1 MKKITKTMIE
11 EIVDRALVE
20 DVGDGDLTTIHT
32 VPEALKARAVCRAKE
47 PMVVCGLDVA
57 RTSFRKVDKGLK
69 FVPHCND
76 GDHVKDGDVLF
87 EVSGAARSIL
97 TGERLA
103 LNFVMYLSG
112 MASITR
118 RLVDITARY
127 GVTVLDTRKTM
138 PTLRALAKYAVRC
151 GGGSNHRF
159 GLWDGILI
167 KENHLYATG
176 VKKRNQVNLPELSEL
191 VARIKKATGK
201 KVEVEVES
209 LTEFEDVLRSGSD
222 IIMLDNF
229 SPEEVKRAVSL
240 RNKASSPVKLE
251 ASGGINEQNLLAYAR
266 TRVDFISLGAMT
278 HSVRSRDISL
288 KVIY

>member
-32 VPEALKARAVCRAKE
+32 VPASLKARAVCRAKE
-47 PMVVCGLDVA
+47 PLVVCGMDVA
-57 RTSFRKVDKGLK
+57 RMAFRKVDPKVK
-69 FVPHCND
+69 FTARCTD
-76 GDHVKDGDVLF
+76 GDQVGNGSVLF
-87 EVSGAARSIL
+87 EVAGPARAIL

-112 MASITR
+112 TASITR
-118 RLVDITARY
+118 RLVDITGRY
-127 GVTVLDTRKTM
+127 GVTILDTRKTM
-138 PTLRALAKYAVRC
+138 PTVRALAKYAVRC

-176 VKKRNQVNLPELSEL
+176 VKKKHQVNLPALTEL
-191 VARIKKATGK
+191 VARIKQSTGK

-209 LTEFEDVLRSGSD
+209 LAEFKDVLRSGCD

-229 SPEEVKRAVSL
+229 EPAEVKQAVAL
-240 RNKASSPVKLE
+240 RNKAASPVKLE
-251 ASGGINEQNLLAYAR
+251 ASGGINEHNLQAYAR
-266 TRVDFISLGAMT
+266 TRVDYISLGAMT

-288 KVIY
+288 QVIY